1 MRIVYFLLAGLLF
14 FTSCYTPRYLYS
26 PSAQN
31 IPVLVNKGDSKL
43 AAYLSSNLSSKKNNY
58 NRINE
63 SKNRGFDL
71 QGAYAFSN
79 HFAVQAS
86 YFNRVESNN
95 GFKDGGNLDSAFINY
110 KRNLT
115 EAGFGY
121 FVPLNDD
128 NEAMFQVFA
137 GAGKGKF
144 SFTDNG
150 KDEAGNDYSRIHE
163 ATITKWYIQPALM
176 LRSEDNFAF
185 SFSSRCSFI
194 NYSHIKTNY
203 TPAELMYYKL
213 ADLANGS
220 TVFWEPALTTIF
232 GFKKLPGIQFESQ
245 VETSIRLT
253 NRYLNHRAFNFS
265 LAIVLDLPKLL
276 HPKKARNK
284 KQ

>member
-1 MRIVYFLLAGLLF
+1 MRIVHFLLAGLLF

-26 PSAQN
+26 PSAHN
-31 IPVLVNKGDSKL
+31 VPVLVNKGDSKL

-58 NRINE
+58 NRVNE

-71 QGAYAFSN
+71 QAAYAFSN

-95 GFKDGGNLDSAFINY
+95 GYKNGGNLDSAFIHY

-137 GAGKGKF
+137 GAGKGRF

-150 KDEAGNDYSRIHE
+150 KDETGNAYNRSHQ

-176 LRSEDNFAF
+176 LRSEDNFAS
-185 SFSSRCSFI
+185 SFSSRFSFI
-194 NYSHIKTNY
+194 NFSSIKTNY
-203 TPAELMYYKL
+203 TPAELTYYKL
-213 ADLANGS
+213 DGLANGS
-220 TVFWEPALTTIF
+220 VAFWEPALTITF

-245 VETSIRLT
+245 AGTSIRLT
-253 NRYLNHRAFNFS
+253 NRYLNYRAFNFS

-276 HPKKARNK
+276 HLKKGRNK
-284 KQ
+284 RQ